1 MLAAVFAATV
11 GAAGWLP
18 TATRSDPHGTVL
30 LNGTPIFP
38 IVLSKG
44 PERDGTTPL
53 GADAL
58 DEVIG
63 AGVSFFKVGPATTAW
78 TDADIADTKLWDQ
91 AVAARGPYTWINLS
105 TVSQAQP
112 GSPMDTL
119 LHHVITELENDPGGS
134 QGIGMWKGAD
144 EPWWNGISPTSLQF
158 AYCLATSRGDPSWCA
173 GEAPLDAAHLW
184 VTIEAPRGTA
194 SDLAPYSAVT
204 DTHGVDEYPAAINV
218 GNPDLHQVGEWTST
232 IASITPNHSV
242 WTTLQICF
250 SGSYDSN
257 GNYVLPTRTQERYMI
272 YDAIINGARNL
283 NFYGGN
289 NPNCWNA
296 TDSAYGWNWTFWS
309 TVLKGLIQE
318 INATSPL
325 GPALINPGSNQV
337 LSTSDSTT
345 QAVSRSGSSSD
356 DLWVIAARN
365 GPGTSQVT
373 IGGLPSSVTSGTV
386 YTEGRS
392 VSVTNGSFTDTFDQW
407 GAHVY
412 HFGAPT
418 AVTLA
423 EFAAT
428 RRGRA
433 VVVSWGTAQ
442 EAAFSVSTSTASAAA
457 SRRRSTGL

>member
-1 MLAAVFAATV
+1 
-11 GAAGWLP
+11 
-18 TATRSDPHGTVL
+18 
-30 LNGTPIFP
+30 
-38 IVLSKG
+38 
-44 PERDGTTPL
+44 
-53 GADAL
+53 
-58 DEVIG
+58 
-63 AGVSFFKVGPATTAW
+63 
-78 TDADIADTKLWDQ
+78 
-91 AVAARGPYTWINLS
+91 
-105 TVSQAQP
+105 
-112 GSPMDTL
+112 
-119 LHHVITELENDPGGS
+119 
-134 QGIGMWKGAD
+134 
-144 EPWWNGISPTSLQF
+144 
-158 AYCLATSRGDPSWCA
+158 
-173 GEAPLDAAHLW
+173 
-184 VTIEAPRGTA
+184 
-194 SDLAPYSAVT
+194 
-204 DTHGVDEYPAAINV
+204 
-218 GNPDLHQVGEWTST
+218 
-232 IASITPNHSV
+232 
-242 WTTLQICF
+242 
-250 SGSYDSN
+250 
-257 GNYVLPTRTQERYMI
+257 MI

-296 TDSAYGWNWTFWS
+296 TDSAYGWSWTFWS

-325 GPALINPGSNQV
+325 GPALINPSSNQV

-345 QAVSRSGSSSD
+345 QAISRSGSSSD
-356 DLWVIAARN
+356 DLWVIAARS

-418 AVTLA
+418 AVTLT

-442 EAAFSVSTSTASAAA
+442 EARVLGFNLYRIGGGRTAKVNPTVIAARGAASSARYRVVYRGARVASGFRLEISNRTTLFWTSSPTATKDAWTVVRYASSAATL
-457 SRRRSTGL
+457 S